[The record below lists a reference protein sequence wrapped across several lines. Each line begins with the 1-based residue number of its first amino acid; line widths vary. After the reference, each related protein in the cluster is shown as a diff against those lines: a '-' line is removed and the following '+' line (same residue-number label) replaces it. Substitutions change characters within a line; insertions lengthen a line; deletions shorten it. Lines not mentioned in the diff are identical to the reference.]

1 MTGAGERGME
11 TGEWR
16 FWMNNHEAVL
26 GVTVVLL
33 LVGTLNIFSSS
44 FVVASSNYDDP
55 YFFLRKQ
62 GINVAVGLVC
72 FAIGCIDYHYLVKG
86 RIAGFFLVLALL
98 GAVAAAGVEV
108 NGARRWLSLGGFQLQ
123 PAELAKPAA
132 IFLEAYYIAW
142 RVQHGMRCKFFHN
155 EIYMIGAMG
164 LLVELEP
171 DMGTAMIICGV
182 PLFMLICSN
191 MHNSTKIKLFL
202 SVIAG
207 AAALCTLQ
215 PYRLQRIRALFDP
228 WTDAQGT
235 GYQIVQSLQAIGS
248 GGLTGMGIGMGVSKY
263 HYLPEAHTDFAFSVW
278 CQEMGFLGAVFVLL
292 MFALLAYYGVR
303 IANNAKDA
311 LGQMLAFGATMLI
324 VGQAVINLLMIS
336 GCLPVVGVP
345 LPFISYGGTSLFVS
359 LFMIGVLFNVGLRN
373 AQKPETPKP
382 KAAAPRV
389 AGPKYVGRPK
399 LRRVK

>member
-1 MTGAGERGME
+1 MTEARERGAAMS
-11 TGEWR
+11 EWR
-16 FWMNNHEAVL
+16 FWMSDHEAVL
-26 GVTVVLL
+26 GVTIVLL
-33 LVGTLNIFSSS
+33 FVGTLNIFSSS

-55 YFFLRKQ
+55 FFFLKKQ
-62 GINVAVGLVC
+62 GINIAAGLVC
-72 FAIGCIDYHYLVKG
+72 FAIGCIDYHYLVKA
-86 RIAGFFLVLALL
+86 RTAGFFLVLALL
-98 GAVAAAGVEV
+98 AAVALAGVEV

-132 IFLEAYYIAW
+132 IFLEAHYIAW
-142 RVQHGMRCKFFHN
+142 RVQRGMRCRFFHN

-191 MHNSTKIKLFL
+191 MKNVTKLKLL
-202 SVIAG
+202 VSVVLG
-207 AAALCTLQ
+207 AALLCMVQ

-248 GGLTGMGIGMGVSKY
+248 GGLAGMGIGMGVSKY

-278 CQEMGFLGAVFVLL
+278 CQEMGFLGAFFVLL

-303 IANNAKDA
+303 IANNSKDT

-359 LFMIGVLFNVGLRN
+359 MFIIGVLFNVGWRN
-373 AQKPETPKP
+373 APSRN
-382 KAAAPRV
+382 KAADKSAAPVKR
-389 AGPKYVGRPK
+389 APARPR

>member
-1 MTGAGERGME
+1 MNESGERSIA
-11 TGEWR
+11 TNEWR
-16 FWMNNHEAVL
+16 FWMSNHEAVL
-26 GVTVVLL
+26 GITIVLL
-33 LVGTLNIFSSS
+33 LVGTLNVFSSS
-44 FVVASSNYDDP
+44 FVIAGSNYDDP
-55 YFFLRKQ
+55 YFFLKKQ
-62 GINVAVGLVC
+62 GINVMAGIVC
-72 FAIGCIDYHYLVKG
+72 FVIGCIDYHYLVKA
-86 RIAGFFLVLALL
+86 RTVGFFLVLALL
-98 GAVAAAGVEV
+98 GVVAYAGVEV

-132 IFLEAYYIAW
+132 IFLEAHYIAW
-142 RVQHGMRCKFFHN
+142 RVKHGMRCNFFHN

-164 LLVELEP
+164 LLVEIEP

-191 MHNSTKIKLFL
+191 MKAVTKLKLL
-202 SVIAG
+202 VAVALG
-207 AAALCTLQ
+207 AAGLCALQ
-215 PYRLQRIRALFDP
+215 PYRLQRIKALFDP

-278 CQEMGFLGAVFVLL
+278 CQEMGYLGAFFVLV

-303 IANNAKDA
+303 IANTSKDP

-324 VGQAVINLLMIS
+324 VGQAIINLLMIS

-359 LFMIGVLFNVGLRN
+359 MFVIGVLFNVGLRN
-373 AQKPETPKP
+373 APQRGKVAAEAPKP
-382 KAAAPRV
+382 QRKIA
-389 AGPKYVGRPK
+389 GRPK